1 MFQKEGWRVFK
12 TTRSYT
18 KASVYINRVTT
29 STFVVLIFKGFL
41 YFLNHELNG
50 FCFTFSIFVV
60 TSLPLHTNPGNN
72 FPFSTL
78 YLQILEVAYYRLQYT
93 EKLEIFN

>member
-1 MFQKEGWRVFK
+1 M
-12 TTRSYT
+12 
-18 KASVYINRVTT
+18 I
-29 STFVVLIFKGFL
+29 I
-41 YFLNHELNG
+41 
-50 FCFTFSIFVV
+50 CFIFSIFVV